1 MTKQQAKE
9 LVMQMTLEEKASLCS
24 GNDAWTTQPIDRLNL
39 PRTMMTDGPHGLRKK
54 ANDSSGVD
62 LSGSVPATCFP
73 TSCATGASFDRA
85 LLHEIG
91 KALAE
96 ECLQE
101 QVSVLLGPG
110 INLKRS
116 PLCGRNFEYFSEDPY
131 LAGEL
136 AASHV
141 SGVQSKGVGTSLKH
155 FAVNSQETRRLT
167 VNAVVDERAL
177 REMYLAAFETV
188 VKRAQPWT
196 IMGAYN
202 QINGAFASENKR
214 LLTTV
219 LREEWGF
226 EGVVV
231 SDWGACNDRVE
242 GVRAGLDLE
251 MPGPARF
258 NDAAIV
264 KAVQDGLLDESEL
277 DAVAIRNVELILKGA
292 ASLNSG
298 FTYDVDA
305 HHALARRAAA
315 QSAVLLK
322 NEGGILP
329 LAKGAD
335 AAVIGAFAQKPRYQG
350 AGSSLINPTRVDTPI
365 AELEM
370 AGLMVTYAEG
380 YDHASGNTSDELIA
394 AACQAAKG
402 KDVAIV
408 YAGLPDC
415 YESEGFDRE
424 TLDMPEGHN
433 RLIEEV
439 AKVNPNTVVVLM
451 CGAPVVMPWA
461 ARVKA
466 ILLAYLGG
474 QAVGSA
480 IADLLCGNANPCGK
494 LAETLPTSLSD
505 TPCTRYFP
513 GQAKTVEYRESIFV
527 GYRYYDA
534 AGAEVAYPFGYGL
547 SYTTF
552 EYKDLKLSAGR
563 FAKGDTMTAEV
574 TVTNTGARDG
584 AEIVQ
589 LYIGKEQSVV
599 YRAPK
604 ELRGVE
610 KVFLKAGESK
620 TVCFTLCDRSFSYYN
635 TKAADWAI
643 EGGDYTVQIGAS
655 SRDIR
660 LTANVVVQGDGRE
673 CLLENAYHALPS
685 YFAPAK
691 GGFMAGDAEFET
703 LYGAPVP
710 AGARQPGE
718 PYTMNTTVD
727 ELTDTPA
734 GRELYNRLKEQ
745 FLKTFEGVEIDLMTM
760 ANFYQFPLRSIHMMT
775 GEDFGRDKM
784 KHEIERLNAQL
795 R

>member
-54 ANDSSGVD
+54 ANDRSGVD

-101 QVSVLLGPG
+101 RVSVLLGPG

-188 VKRAQPWT
+188 GKRAQPWT

-691 GGFMAGDAEFET
+691 GGFVAGDAEFET

>member
-9 LVMQMTLEEKASLCS
+9 LVAQMTLEEKASLCS
-24 GNDAWTTQPIDRLNL
+24 GSDFWTTKPIERLNL
-39 PRTMMTDGPHGLRKK
+39 PRIMMTDGPHGLRKQ
-54 ANDSSGVD
+54 AHDSNGAD
-62 LSGSVPATCFP
+62 ISGSVPATCFP
-73 TSCATGASFDRA
+73 TSCATGASFDRD

-91 KALAE
+91 EALGE

-101 QVSVLLGPG
+101 EVSVLLGPG

-136 AASHV
+136 TTSHV
-141 SGVQSKGVGTSLKH
+141 SGVQSTGVGTSLKH
-155 FAVNSQETRRLT
+155 FAVNNQETRRLT

-196 IMGAYN
+196 IMGSYN
-202 QINGAFASENKR
+202 QVNGAFASENER

-226 EGVVV
+226 EGAVV

-251 MPGPARF
+251 MPGPAQF

-264 KAVQDGLLDESEL
+264 KAVRDGLLDESEL
-277 DAVAIRNVELILKGA
+277 DTVAIRNVELIQKGA
-292 ASLNSG
+292 SSLKPA

-322 NEGGILP
+322 NQDGILP

-335 AAVIGAFAQKPRYQG
+335 AAVIGAFAQTPRYQG
-350 AGSSLINPTRVDTPI
+350 AGSSLINPTRLDNPI
-365 AELEM
+365 AELEK
-370 AGLMVTYAEG
+370 AGLLVTYAEG
-380 YDHASGNTSDELIA
+380 YDHASGKTSDELIA
-394 AACQAAKG
+394 AACEAAKG
-402 KDVAIV
+402 KDVALV

-461 ARVKA
+461 AQVKA

-474 QAVGSA
+474 QAVGGA
-480 IADLLCGNANPCGK
+480 VADLLCGKANPCGK
-494 LAETLPTSLSD
+494 LAETLPKSLSD
-505 TPCTRYFP
+505 TPCARYFP
-513 GQAKTVEYRESIFV
+513 GKAKTVEYRESIFV

-552 EYKDLKLSAGR
+552 EYSGLKLSVDR
-563 FAKGDTMTAEV
+563 FAKGDTITAEV

-589 LYIGKEQSVV
+589 LYIGKEQSAV

-610 KVFLKAGESK
+610 KVFLKAGQSK
-620 TVCFTLCDRSFSYYN
+620 TVRFALCDRSFSYYN
-635 TKAADWAI
+635 TKAADWAM
-643 EGGDYTVQIGAS
+643 EGGAYTMQIGAS

-660 LTANVVVQGDGRE
+660 LTADLDVQGDGKER
-673 CLLENAYHALPS
+673 LLASVYHELPS
-685 YFAPAK
+685 YFAPTK
-691 GGFMAGDAEFET
+691 GGFVADDAEFET

-718 PYTMNTTVD
+718 PYTMNSIVE

-734 GRELYNRLKEQ
+734 GRDLYDRLKDQ
-745 FLKTFEGVEIDLMTM
+745 FMKTFEGVEIDLMTM

-795 R
+795 K